1 MKIRTAAR
9 WLAMLSLATALSL
22 GAEPKPE
29 QKPRPAQSIAEL
41 KTQLEKILAD
51 THTPGM
57 SVAIVHRDGP
67 EWVAGLGLADVA
79 THQATTDQTLFR
91 IGSTSKAF
99 ASLSILKLVREG
111 RLRLDDPIRK
121 LVPDLWFE
129 NKWEATNPVR
139 VVDLLEHTTGWDD
152 MHLAEYAVD
161 ARGWTLQQGLDYYK
175 KSRVSRWQPGTRMSY
190 CNSGPPVAAY
200 IVEKITGQRFEDYVR
215 QNFFLPIGMETA
227 TYFEAPSPQLTT
239 LYHDDGRTPY
249 PYWNILERPAG
260 AINASARDMA
270 SYVQFYLNRGTIAG
284 HEITPADDVARMEQP
299 TRDWAAQAG
308 LTAGYGL
315 SNYTSIHDGF
325 VYHGHNGGV
334 EGGLTDMS
342 YLHDAGVGYF
352 YSINSGNGA
361 AFNKIGDALRA
372 YITRSLTRP
381 AVPAP
386 AALPANAADWAGWYV
401 ADSPRNEMT
410 HFLERALGLTLIRFN
425 GTQMLVYGLG
435 NWGQPFVHVV
445 NGQFRYLPK
454 TSAPEPISTTVL
466 IGPNSEGRFIQAGQ
480 TLRQI
485 PALFAWTQILLTL
498 WFVLAFA
505 ATLVYAPFWL
515 IGGLFKSRRRPDERA
530 IRLWP
535 LYTAV
540 SLIAFVVLF
549 ALSNADAIERLGRQ
563 TSWSAGL
570 CVCTLAFALG
580 AAGSLYSLWQA
591 RKLAIR
597 PFVRWFSTFLA
608 LGYVIAALYFASW
621 GVIGLRTWV

>member
-1 MKIRTAAR
+1 
-9 WLAMLSLATALSL
+9 
-22 GAEPKPE
+22 
-29 QKPRPAQSIAEL
+29 
-41 KTQLEKILAD
+41 
-51 THTPGM
+51 
-57 SVAIVHRDGP
+57 
-67 EWVAGLGLADVA
+67 
-79 THQATTDQTLFR
+79 
-91 IGSTSKAF
+91 
-99 ASLSILKLVREG
+99 
-111 RLRLDDPIRK
+111 
-121 LVPDLWFE
+121 
-129 NKWEATNPVR
+129 
-139 VVDLLEHTTGWDD
+139 
-152 MHLAEYAVD
+152 
-161 ARGWTLQQGLDYYK
+161 
-175 KSRVSRWQPGTRMSY
+175 
-190 CNSGPPVAAY
+190 
-200 IVEKITGQRFEDYVR
+200 
-215 QNFFLPIGMETA
+215 
-227 TYFEAPSPQLTT
+227 
-239 LYHDDGRTPY
+239 
-249 PYWNILERPAG
+249 
-260 AINASARDMA
+260 
-270 SYVQFYLNRGTIAG
+270 
-284 HEITPADDVARMEQP
+284 MEQP